1 MQAPGMAQAMNEEAE
16 WRPQEMP
23 ALIIGRI
30 ARMLARLDDDGLR
43 EIGIS
48 VAQLPVLVALKNGEM
63 RTQKE
68 LAVIAG
74 VEQPSMAQLLARM
87 ERDGLI
93 RRSQDP
99 NDKRSSLICLEPE
112 AYRRLEPG
120 RDILRGT
127 NERALAGLTPDEVR
141 TLTEMLHRIHT
152 NLAGC

>member
-30 ARMLARLDDDGLR
+30 ARMLARLDDEGLR

-74 VEQPSMAQLLARM
+74 WSNPAW
-87 ERDGLI
+87 
-93 RRSQDP
+93 RSFW
-99 NDKRSSLICLEPE
+99 PE
-112 AYRRLEPG
+112 WSG
-120 RDILRGT
+120 MG
-127 NERALAGLTPDEVR
+127 
-141 TLTEMLHRIHT
+141 
-152 NLAGC
+152 